1 MAKQE
6 NNRRRISV
14 PVSGLD
20 TSTPDLTVADGK
32 CGELHNLRW
41 ETGGWHNIDPL
52 KIKHSLRA
60 AAGNGELFSQLSII
74 YHHPAAGDD
83 TYVVSV
89 PNDDG
94 TIDLLLATVADG
106 TLSTDMDN
114 ICPIYIDERMTGG
127 VETMSQAVFLASL
140 KAVASDVSVEVNYSS
155 TVIGREP
162 GTATLTIP
170 KGALQSVNYINN
182 AVSGNNDN
190 AFPVPS
196 RDDTYRYMLFT
207 DETAARSYN
216 GAFASGLPADIR
228 ISHFGNVLIV
238 TDPASRRV
246 LYYYLNKGGYEE
258 FRIPQPPVVR
268 QSDTLGVDGYYHP
281 DEDSPAVQCTGISK
295 YRPDDI
301 KNGVPFYNISTGV
314 FYIPQVSAEYFWG
327 EVCFFAAFRM
337 YDGSVVSPSALVIA
351 ASEPF
356 AAGEQYRRY
365 RSAYSEN
372 TMQLGV
378 LYTKTADND
387 KLVYIKTVHTSGDLT
402 PWSFQIRPYITIS
415 IPRNLDTQLIEDVVI
430 YSTRINP
437 IWDSGKL
444 NDLRVYD
451 GGVENSVPNLRI
463 PGFWADNRLPE
474 QPFYFVKSIPLDNFT
489 DGEYCMY
496 LGGDLL
502 EGIEHNSAYEPV
514 DPHSIYFDIAKEYNS
529 RIHVGGNLATKLFDG
544 YGSDFFP
551 ATGTSPK
558 YSLLTDVRIDDADY
572 SAETPSTGFLQDET
586 QLVLNKI
593 LSYPDSRAT
602 LIYSPGNDAG
612 DGYKPASIKLQSAT
626 ANNFA
631 WAVYGKRTGASAG
644 SGDPLYDFDVETYLR
659 YDYYYVKYSAAF
671 YKAMQEDGYRDG
683 TGSGLPI
690 NPPAYVPQR
699 NKLRVSAV
707 NNPFS
712 FPLANSYAIGTD
724 SNRILAVNSAAI
736 EMSDAKFGE
745 FPLYVFTEEGI
756 FTLQSGSGE
765 VLYSATI
772 PLNYDRI
779 VNPAT
784 LAVNHNILYITA
796 RGIVAMFSNDSR
808 LISEALNDLHNMP
821 PLDYLLTAK
830 MCYQPS
836 HNEVIVWNPGQ
847 AIGRAASGTRAYV
860 YSLDGSYWSTRDFDG
875 VKLNTNELFL
885 RRASDHILLL
895 DLDEEE
901 VRPDQPVR
909 VRMVTRP
916 LKFGSTEY
924 KRLETLI
931 LRLHTS
937 ESQPMRLLVEGS
949 TDLKTWTALRDTDSL
964 DAGRDILLRRFPC
977 SMCYLRVTFEATV
990 GTPLEFTQFDMEYY
1004 LRFLHRL
1011 R

>member
-114 ICPIYIDERMTGG
+114 ICPIYIDERMPGG

-444 NDLRVYD
+444 NDLRV
-451 GGVENSVPNLRI
+451 
-463 PGFWADNRLPE
+463 
-474 QPFYFVKSIPLDNFT
+474 
-489 DGEYCMY
+489 
-496 LGGDLL
+496 
-502 EGIEHNSAYEPV
+502 
-514 DPHSIYFDIAKEYNS
+514 
-529 RIHVGGNLATKLFDG
+529 
-544 YGSDFFP
+544 
-551 ATGTSPK
+551 
-558 YSLLTDVRIDDADY
+558 
-572 SAETPSTGFLQDET
+572 
-586 QLVLNKI
+586 
-593 LSYPDSRAT
+593 
-602 LIYSPGNDAG
+602 
-612 DGYKPASIKLQSAT
+612 
-626 ANNFA
+626 
-631 WAVYGKRTGASAG
+631 
-644 SGDPLYDFDVETYLR
+644 
-659 YDYYYVKYSAAF
+659 
-671 YKAMQEDGYRDG
+671 
-683 TGSGLPI
+683 
-690 NPPAYVPQR
+690 
-699 NKLRVSAV
+699 
-707 NNPFS
+707 
-712 FPLANSYAIGTD
+712 
-724 SNRILAVNSAAI
+724 
-736 EMSDAKFGE
+736 
-745 FPLYVFTEEGI
+745 
-756 FTLQSGSGE
+756 
-765 VLYSATI
+765 
-772 PLNYDRI
+772 
-779 VNPAT
+779 
-784 LAVNHNILYITA
+784 
-796 RGIVAMFSNDSR
+796 
-808 LISEALNDLHNMP
+808 
-821 PLDYLLTAK
+821 
-830 MCYQPS
+830 
-836 HNEVIVWNPGQ
+836 
-847 AIGRAASGTRAYV
+847 
-860 YSLDGSYWSTRDFDG
+860 
-875 VKLNTNELFL
+875 
-885 RRASDHILLL
+885 
-895 DLDEEE
+895 
-901 VRPDQPVR
+901 
-909 VRMVTRP
+909 
-916 LKFGSTEY
+916 
-924 KRLETLI
+924 
-931 LRLHTS
+931 
-937 ESQPMRLLVEGS
+937 
-949 TDLKTWTALRDTDSL
+949 
-964 DAGRDILLRRFPC
+964 
-977 SMCYLRVTFEATV
+977 
-990 GTPLEFTQFDMEYY
+990 
-1004 LRFLHRL
+1004 
-1011 R
+1011 

>member
-268 QSDTLGVDGYYHP
+268 QSSKMASGEKEGY
-281 DEDSPAVQCTGISK
+281 TGI
-295 YRPDDI
+295 YPVNPDDI
-301 KNGVPFYNISTGV
+301 SGGGHSITPLFDRENGIFCLNQFIDDKP
-314 FYIPQVSAEYFWG
+314 EYFWG
-327 EVCFFAAFRM
+327 EICYFAAFQM
-337 YDGSVVSPSALVIA
+337 ADGSIISPSALQICS
-351 ASEPF
+351 SEPLCCTEEGRTYLGGSNLDTEVKMNLAYIYRASDVNGQEFSKYIGF
-356 AAGEQYRRY
+356 ARASDTG
-365 RSAYSEN
+365 SF
-372 TMQLGV
+372 V
-378 LYTKTADND
+378 
-387 KLVYIKTVHTSGDLT
+387 TVINMA
-402 PWSFQIRPYITIS
+402 IRPYITLT
-415 IPRNLDTQLIEDVVI
+415 IPTNLDSTLITGINI

-437 IWDSGKL
+437 IWDAAKL
-444 NDLRVYD
+444 MSIPVNNAVSIADLSKY
-451 GGVENSVPNLRI
+451 
-463 PGFWADNRLPE
+463 WADNRLPE
-474 QPFYFVKSIPLDNFT
+474 QPFYFVKSIPLDDFT
-489 DGEYCMY
+489 DGEYSMY

-514 DPHSIYFDIAKEYNS
+514 DPHSICFDIAKEYNS
-529 RIHVGGNLATKLFDG
+529 RIHVGGNLATKLFEG
-544 YGSDFFP
+544 YGSGFFP
-551 ATGTSPK
+551 ASAEEPQ

-572 SAETPSTGFLQDET
+572 SVEISSTGFLQDET
-586 QLVLNKI
+586 QLVPNKI
-593 LSYPDSRAT
+593 LSYPDYRAT
-602 LIYSPGNDAG
+602 LIYSPGNDSG
-612 DGYKPASIKLQSAT
+612 DGYAPASIKLQSAT

-631 WAVYGKRTGASAG
+631 WAVYG
-644 SGDPLYDFDVETYLR
+644 DDVEEYNGKQFK
-659 YDYYYVKYSAAF
+659 YVKYSAAF
-671 YKAMQEDGYRDG
+671 YKAMQEAEPRDDI
-683 TGSGLPI
+683 GSGT
-690 NPPAYVPQR
+690 PAYVPQR
-699 NKLRVSAV
+699 NKLRVSAI

-901 VRPDQPVR
+901 AQPDQPVR

-964 DAGRDILLRRFPC
+964 DAGHDILLRRFPC

>member
-6 NNRRRISV
+6 NNRRRASV

-20 TSTPDLTVADGK
+20 TSTPDLTVTDGK
-32 CGELHNLRW
+32 CEELHNLRW

-52 KIKHSLRA
+52 KIIHSLRA
-60 AAGNGELFSQLSII
+60 TDGNRERFSKLSII
-74 YHHPAAGDD
+74 YHHPATGDD
-83 TYVVSV
+83 TYIASV
-89 PNDDG
+89 PNADG

-106 TLSTDMDN
+106 TLSIDTDN
-114 ICPIYIDERMTGG
+114 ICPIYIDNRMTGG
-127 VETMSQAVFLASL
+127 VETMSQAVFLVSL

-155 TVIGREP
+155 TIIGREP
-162 GTATLTIP
+162 GTATLAIP
-170 KGALQSVNYINN
+170 KGALQSENYINN
-182 AVSGNNDN
+182 AISENNDN
-190 AFPVPS
+190 AYPVPS
-196 RDDTYRYMLFT
+196 RDGTYRYMVFAS
-207 DETAARSYN
+207 EEAARNYN
-216 GAFASGLPADIR
+216 GAFATGLPADIR
-228 ISHFGNVLIV
+228 ITHFGNVLIV
-238 TDPASRRV
+238 TDPANRRV
-246 LYYYLNKGGYEE
+246 IYYYLNKGSYEE
-258 FRIPQPPVVR
+258 FQIPRPPVVR
-268 QSDTLGVDGYYHP
+268 QSAVLGLNGYYYRKENPFDP
-281 DEDSPAVQCTGISK
+281 DESGIHTLCTGIMK
-295 YRPDDI
+295 YEPDNI
-301 KNGVPFYNISTGV
+301 KNGVPFYNISTGT

-337 YDGSVVSPSALVIA
+337 SDGSVVAPSALVIA

-356 AAGEQYRRY
+356 AAGTEYRKY
-365 RSAYSEN
+365 WSAYSEK
-372 TMQLGV
+372 TMQPGV
-378 LYTKTADND
+378 LYTKKAGDD
-387 KLVYIKTVHTSGDLT
+387 KLVYIKTVHTSGDCT
-402 PWSFQIRPYITIS
+402 PFTFWIRPYITLT
-415 IPRNLDTQLIEDVVI
+415 IPRNLNTRLVESVVI

-437 IWDSGKL
+437 TWDSEKL
-444 NDLRVYD
+444 NDLRVFD
-451 GGVENSVPNLRI
+451 SGIESRVPELRV
-463 PGFWADNRLPE
+463 PDFWADNRLPE
-474 QPFYFVKSIPLDNFT
+474 QPFYFVKSIPIGDFT
-489 DGEYCMY
+489 DSEYSMY

-502 EGIEHNSAYEPV
+502 EDIEHNSAYEPI
-514 DPHSIYFDIAKEYNS
+514 DAHSLYFGIAKEYNS
-529 RIHVGGNLATKLFDG
+529 RIHVGGELATKLFDG

-551 ATGTSPK
+551 ATTTSPE
-558 YSLLTDVRIDDADY
+558 YSLLTDVRIDDTDY
-572 SAETPSTGFLQDET
+572 SVETSSTGFLQDET

-612 DGYKPASIKLQSAT
+612 DGYAPASIKLQPAT

-631 WAVYGKRTGASAG
+631 WAVYERE
-644 SGDPLYDFDVETYLR
+644 YETYQL

-671 YKAMQEDGYRDG
+671 YKAMQEDEYRDG
-683 TGSGLPI
+683 TGPGLPT
-690 NPPAYVPQR
+690 NPPVYVPQS
-699 NKLRVSAV
+699 NKLRVSAP

-712 FPLANSYAIGTD
+712 FPLANSYAIGTE

-745 FPLYVFTEEGI
+745 FPLYVFTEEGV
-756 FTLQSGSGE
+756 FTLQSGNGE

-796 RGIVAMFSNDSR
+796 RGIMAMFSNESR
-808 LISEALNDLHNMP
+808 LISEPLNDLHNMP

-836 HNEVIVWNPGQ
+836 HNEVIVWNPERT
-847 AIGRAASGTRAYV
+847 IGRAASGTRAYV
-860 YSLDGSYWSTRDFDG
+860 YSLDGSYWSTRDLDG
-875 VKLNTNELFL
+875 VKLNTNELFF

-895 DLDEEE
+895 DLNEEE
-901 VRPDQPVR
+901 ARPDQPVR

-924 KRLETLI
+924 KRLESLL
-931 LRLHTS
+931 LRLHTP
-937 ESQPMRLLVEGS
+937 EAQPMRLLVEGS
-949 TDLKTWTALRDTDSL
+949 ADLKTWFTLRDTHSL
-964 DAGRDILLRRFPC
+964 DADRDILLRRFPC

-990 GTPLEFTQFDMEYY
+990 GAPLEFTQFDMEYY